1 MPRNLLS
8 LVMPPN
14 SRSPW
19 PTAAHTSNGIVFTEM
34 REVSPENGMDFRP
47 PNKILTLGSPEEVV
61 VAGPTNKNCYEIIH
75 SVYIVHWVL
84 RGRSKKLK
92 ALKPQD
98 LRCQTIGSVLKG
110 ESSMFTAT
118 IGFKRLSKDFK
129 NFQKLSSKPHISPCL
144 KSCKFKIGF
153 TCRKNPSSTVSI
165 SQPCHD
171 GWGHR

>member
-34 REVSPENGMDFRP
+34 WDVRCEVSPKNAMDFRP

-75 SVYIVHWVL
+75 SVCFVHWVL
-84 RGRSKKLK
+84 HGKSKKRK
-92 ALKPQD
+92 SLKPQD
-98 LRCQTIGSVLKG
+98 LRCQMIGSIVKQK
-110 ESSMFTAT
+110 SS
-118 IGFKRLSKDFK
+118 IGFRWLWKRLLELSKAKFK
-129 NFQKLSSKPHISPCL
+129 ASYFSLPQKLQIQNRFH
-144 KSCKFKIGF
+144 
-153 TCRKNPSSTVSI
+153 V
-165 SQPCHD
+165 
-171 GWGHR
+171 